1 MTDRAAI
8 PESHRDLVDK
18 PIVGT
23 LATVGADGRP
33 QVTAI
38 WFLLDGDVIRASL
51 VDTRQKYKNM
61 VANPKATL
69 FLLDPANPYRTLEIR
84 GDVSFDD
91 DPDLAFMEKLVR
103 YYGMDP
109 ATFPAPKE
117 GRVLLTLDPRR
128 VVIGPQTG

>member
-1 MTDRAAI
+1 
-8 PESHRDLVDK
+8 
-18 PIVGT
+18 
-23 LATVGADGRP
+23 
-33 QVTAI
+33 
-38 WFLLDGDVIRASL
+38 
-51 VDTRQKYKNM
+51 M